1 MDVRP
6 DAHLV
11 SDMLYENPC
20 GGQLW
25 MIYNSHKQLLATG
38 DAYPGH
44 YSVKLDKGDYT
55 LRLQVED
62 VTIRMQYVCVY
73 LECFS

>member
-6 DAHLV
+6 DAHLI

-25 MIYNSHKQLLATG
+25 MIYNTHKQLMATG
-38 DAYPGH
+38 DAYPGQ

-55 LRLQVED
+55 LKLQVE
-62 VTIRMQYVCVY
+62 RM
-73 LECFS
+73 